1 MSTATSG
8 SAGRP
13 PAEQTA
19 GFRRQRLYSLL
30 NYTRYTDPAALFLW
44 VFSTVF
50 GYPILAP
57 IRYMVAGYFVAMLI
71 LLGRQTGPAVV
82 RAWPLFIL
90 PVLCTISSVWAI
102 DVADALRKGI
112 GLAMT
117 GLVAIYVASRLSGR
131 QILIGYFAV
140 EAMAAVLSFAS
151 PARDPSGA
159 WIGIFDQ
166 KNFFAIHMFVLYG
179 ASVGIMLDRGQAGW
193 LRVAAIV
200 IGALAAFLVLMA
212 KSGTTTIMM
221 LVVTVLILGQALVWN
236 PIGRI
241 RYARLFLALIMAII
255 GLIGSLIVF
264 GILQLDLKEEL
275 LTALGKDPTL
285 TGRTYLWEIAQRLM
299 AEHPLTGLGANSFW
313 RAELGPAN
321 SIAEYF
327 YFPKFMGFSFHN
339 SYYENGVSYGYPGF
353 YATIFVAG
361 WALFMAT
368 RTWLTSQTILNA
380 TFLVFA
386 VAVVIRTN
394 SEADLAGEFSG
405 TTVMLFIAACR
416 RERRDKPAPAIG
428 QPARVPRA

>member
-8 SAGRP
+8 PAGPP
-13 PAEQTA
+13 PAEHVS
-19 GFRRQRLYSLL
+19 GFRRERLYSLL

-57 IRYMVAGYFVAMLI
+57 VRYLVAGYFVAMLI

-90 PVLCTISSVWAI
+90 PVLCTISSIWAI
-102 DVADALRKGI
+102 DVADALRKGM

-117 GLVAIYVASRLSGR
+117 GLVAIYVSSRLSGR
-131 QILIGYFAV
+131 QILVAYFAV
-140 EAMAAVLSFAS
+140 EALAALLSFAS
-151 PARDPSGA
+151 PQRDPSGA

-166 KNFFAIHMFVLYG
+166 KNFFAIQMFILY
-179 ASVGIMLDRGQAGW
+179 AAAVGIMLDRGQIGW
-193 LRVAAIV
+193 LRVTAVV
-200 IGALAAFLVLMA
+200 IGALAGFLVFMA

-221 LVVTVLILGQALVWN
+221 AVVTMLILGQALVWN

-241 RYARLFLALIMAII
+241 RYARLFLALILAII

-264 GILQLDLKEEL
+264 GILQLDLKEEI
-275 LTALGKDPTL
+275 LTALGKDSTL
-285 TGRTYLWEIAQRLM
+285 TGRTYLWEIAKRLI

-327 YFPKFMGFSFHN
+327 YYPKFVGFSFHN

-353 YATIFVAG
+353 YATIFIAG

-368 RTWLTSQTILNA
+368 RTWLTNQTILNA

-405 TTVMLFIAACR
+405 TTVMLFIAATR
-416 RERRDKPAPAIG
+416 REKPDKPKPVSAPGYAT
-428 QPARVPRA
+428 AA